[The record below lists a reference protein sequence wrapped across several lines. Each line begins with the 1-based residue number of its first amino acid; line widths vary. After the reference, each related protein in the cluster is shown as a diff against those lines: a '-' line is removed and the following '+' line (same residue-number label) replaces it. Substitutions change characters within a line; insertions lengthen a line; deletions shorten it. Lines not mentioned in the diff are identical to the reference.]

1 MGLCGERAE
10 HQPVPGSSS
19 GKKAERSLFF
29 RLNNTGKTTEV
40 SNTEKNIKDALLP
53 HEGLGGFPVE
63 WFWTFLEEVEDKV
76 GTLLEPSVPTR
87 LTNTEKKH
95 LERLLTDARQAIS
108 NLKPSGED
116 QGKVRLT
123 YESFREN
130 MHSVL
135 TLGAVGVA
143 RQAAKKILAPPIRRD
158 DGRRGV
164 AKSLRSRRERE
175 KAHPGVIHAEEL
187 AKEIRNEHR
196 DWSQDRVASE
206 IEGRW
211 KLKKPNEAPT
221 HETLIKR
228 IRKMEKAGVLPRR
241 QAAQPAGSRKRP
253 NRFAG

>member
-1 MGLCGERAE
+1 MVNEVGNEDESIKCST
-10 HQPVPGSSS
+10 VPHKG
-19 GKKAERSLFF
+19 
-29 RLNNTGKTTEV
+29 
-40 SNTEKNIKDALLP
+40 I
-53 HEGLGGFPVE
+53 GGFPVE
-63 WFWTFLEEVEDKV
+63 WFWRYMEELENNVENLLDPEVS
-76 GTLLEPSVPTR
+76 TLL
-87 LTNTEKKH
+87 TNAEKEH
-95 LERLLTDARQAIS
+95 LERVLTNAREAVA
-108 NLKPSGED
+108 NLKPNGED

-123 YESFREN
+123 YEMFREKL
-130 MHSVL
+130 HSVL

-228 IRKMEKAGVLPRR
+228 IRKMEKVGVLPRR

-253 NRFAG
+253 NRSAG